1 MGLGLQVGAMLG
13 QVGLQLG
20 LILRFLAFFGRSGR
34 LELVLNFNKSRFYS
48 AGDQK
53 YRPGGLQARFWSPP
67 AVILAGLGEPE
78 GYFLKDFLHN
88 LLLLKFKVSS
98 T

>member
-1 MGLGLQVGAMLG
+1 MGLQVGAMLA
-13 QVGLQLG
+13 QVGPPLG
-20 LILRFLAFFGRSGR
+20 LPLPFLVSVGRSWR
-34 LELVLNFNKSRFYS
+34 LALVLNFNKSRFYS